1 MARCRDVGKPG
12 PAGVDGALS
21 GLHIA
26 AGPGPD
32 FIEGALGPVLA
43 PIIVLATMSPEE
55 LHSRLLYRDDLMLV
69 IDKPAGLAV
78 YPGPGRGPNLEELL
92 DALRFGLP
100 RPPALAHRLDRDTSG
115 CLVLGRHR
123 KALSR
128 LGRLFAAGRVDKT
141 YWAVVEGQPAEPA
154 GRIELALKK
163 RTPERGWH
171 MVADPAGQ
179 PAATEYR
186 LLGASDGL
194 AWLEL
199 KPRTGRTHQV
209 RVHCAALGCPVLGDT
224 IYGRPSHDAA
234 RGAGPEARANAGAG
248 SAPLHLHARAIAVP
262 LYPNR
267 PPIMVTAP
275 PPSHMLAALKAC
287 GYDAAESRG
296 AGELA
301 AAR

>member
-1 MARCRDVGKPG
+1 M
-12 PAGVDGALS
+12 
-21 GLHIA
+21 
-26 AGPGPD
+26 
-32 FIEGALGPVLA
+32 
-43 PIIVLATMSPEE
+43 TMSPEE
-55 LHSRLLYRDDLMLV
+55 LHRRLLYRDGLMLV

-78 YPGPGRGPNLEELL
+78 HPGPGRGENLEELL

-100 RPPALAHRLDRDTSG
+100 RPPGLAHRLDRDTSG

-128 LGRLFAAGRVDKT
+128 LGRLFAAGLVDKT
-141 YWAVVEGQPAEPA
+141 YWAVVEGRPAEPA
-154 GRIELALKK
+154 GRVELALKK

-199 KPRTGRTHQV
+199 KPRTGRTHQI
-209 RVHCAALGCPVLGDT
+209 RVHCAALGCPVLGDRV
-224 IYGRPSHDAA
+224 YGRASHGTTS
-234 RGAGPEARANAGAG
+234 RVGGPEAGARDAPA
-248 SAPLHLHARAIAVP
+248 SVPLHLHARAIAVP
-262 LYPNR
+262 LYPHK
-267 PPIMVTAP
+267 PAILVDAP
-275 PPSHMLAALKAC
+275 PPPHMLAALRDC
-287 GYDAAESRG
+287 GYKAAARN